1 MRLMNLLGRL
11 RKLISYKVCELL
23 NPNSTETQRRV
34 ITVLPYCNQQTKLPS
49 NSSERI
55 LDRNNCRTQLQHVRS
70 CCT

>member
-34 ITVLPYCNQQTKLPS
+34 ITVLP
-49 NSSERI
+49 
-55 LDRNNCRTQLQHVRS
+55 
-70 CCT
+70 